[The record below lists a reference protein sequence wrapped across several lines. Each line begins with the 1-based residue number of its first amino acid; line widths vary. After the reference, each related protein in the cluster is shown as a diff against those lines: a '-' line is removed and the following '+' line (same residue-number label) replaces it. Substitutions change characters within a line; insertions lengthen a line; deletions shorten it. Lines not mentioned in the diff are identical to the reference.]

1 MSQKRL
7 VIKDELKRLCDELTY
22 NPPAVFETAL
32 YVSSAGCTSVYL
44 VNVACHSGPNME
56 LLGLWNH
63 GSNNYNL
70 SCASACLRAVFLS
83 RSCVCGCVKL
93 VA

>member
-56 LLGLWNH
+56 LW
-63 GSNNYNL
+63 
-70 SCASACLRAVFLS
+70 SCWDCGIMEATTITCHAQVHASEQCF
-83 RSCVCGCVKL
+83 
-93 VA
+93 